1 MQHMEEN
8 TIRIVQEPKKAELVQ
23 ACYGIIGAMIEVFN
37 ISVCFWEQSA
47 FL

>member
-1 MQHMEEN
+1 MQHIGNINHRNMEEKN

-23 ACYGIIGAMIEVFN
+23 N
-37 ISVCFWEQSA
+37 RT